1 MLVILLFFLLIA
13 LCLILGGL
21 CLSYKNEAAF
31 WRRQAE
37 EAPRFDWQL
46 HRITACAGVK
56 TESRLPSVVV
66 RPRADDRPGDFIRR
80 LHQTRRLLGEV
91 E

>member
-1 MLVILLFFLLIA
+1 MLLILFFFLLIA
-13 LCLILGGL
+13 LCLILAGL
-21 CLSYKNEAAF
+21 CLSYRKEAQF

-37 EAPRFDWQL
+37 EAPRFNWQL

-56 TESRLPSVVV
+56 TESRLPAVRV
-66 RPRADDRPGDFIRR
+66 RPLPNDKAGDFTRR